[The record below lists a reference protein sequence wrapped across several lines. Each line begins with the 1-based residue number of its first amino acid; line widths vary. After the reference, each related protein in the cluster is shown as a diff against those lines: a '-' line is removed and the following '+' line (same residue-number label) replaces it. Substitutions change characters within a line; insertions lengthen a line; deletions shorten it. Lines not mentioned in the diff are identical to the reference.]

1 MFFFFLFFFLSCR
14 LVGKHPAS
22 GVRQSAMRCDFES
35 DDLCGWVQDTTTDE
49 FDWTWQ
55 NYGTPSS
62 HLSTGPS
69 FDHTLGPGK
78 GGQFPVCFFFRFLSS
93 NDLPMWR
100 QSQEPMM
107 GEEGGNCWERAAIS
121 LPARQRYKRIGILEK
136 ESRGSRG
143 IASSIGFGCE
153 MDGIGKRESAGLAG

>member
-1 MFFFFLFFFLSCR
+1 MGAGHDDGRIRLDVAKLRNAVESPEHWPVFRSHPRPGQRRSVSC
-14 LVGKHPAS
+14 L
-22 GVRQSAMRCDFES
+22 
-35 DDLCGWVQDTTTDE
+35 
-49 FDWTWQ
+49 
-55 NYGTPSS
+55 
-62 HLSTGPS
+62 
-69 FDHTLGPGK
+69 
-78 GGQFPVCFFFRFLSS
+78 FFFRFLSS